1 MYTMKIGIF
10 VVLSLSIAAI
20 ITGTATSSMV
30 SPVFAGGHHN
40 HDHGDKKCKD
50 NGDNNCNDKHSTQK
64 IKTKNDCEIENNNKD
79 HSKDNENVN
88 GLACVSQNANV
99 KDSLFV
105 NSDVFGNQIT
115 DGLGCSPLDPRGC

>member
-1 MYTMKIGIF
+1 MF

-20 ITGTATSSMV
+20 ITGIATSSLV
-30 SPVFAGGHHN
+30 SHVFAGGYHHN
-40 HDHGDKKCKD
+40 HGDKKCKD
-50 NGDNNCNDKHSTQK
+50 NGDNNCNDKHNTQK
-64 IKTKNDCEIENNNKD
+64 IKTKNECEIENINKD

-105 NSDVFGNQIT
+105 NSDVFGNSLT
-115 DGLGCSPLDPRGC
+115 DGVGCSP